1 MGIKNPAD
9 ELIILPKEV
18 LSNLKNASADE
29 LKTLIYYFA
38 ESEASASDAARELGM
53 TKAQVESACAFW
65 RGAGIFVESVE
76 KKKHIAADTSVY
88 RNYDAATL
96 SNAVEHNSDFSMVC
110 KIASDKLEK
119 MLTKNDIS
127 ALFYLYDFVRIP
139 APIICG
145 VIEFCC
151 ANGKKSIQYIFKKA
165 TALYE
170 DGIDSYEKFELFL
183 ARVASVNSN
192 IGRLRKLCGMG
203 ERALTA
209 KEQKLFDCW
218 FGEWGFPYETVELAY
233 EKAVDAT
240 GKLSTNY
247 MNGILRRWHEEGFV
261 TVEDVQNG
269 DKGAGAGSN
278 VSFEGDEFI
287 EAALSRGFDD

>member
-1 MGIKNPAD
+1 
-9 ELIILPKEV
+9 
-18 LSNLKNASADE
+18 
-29 LKTLIYYFA
+29 
-38 ESEASASDAARELGM
+38 
-53 TKAQVESACAFW
+53 
-65 RGAGIFVESVE
+65 
-76 KKKHIAADTSVY
+76 
-88 RNYDAATL
+88 
-96 SNAVEHNSDFSMVC
+96 
-110 KIASDKLEK
+110 
-119 MLTKNDIS
+119 
-127 ALFYLYDFVRIP
+127 
-139 APIICG
+139 
-145 VIEFCC
+145 
-151 ANGKKSIQYIFKKA
+151 
-165 TALYE
+165 
-170 DGIDSYEKFELFL
+170 
-183 ARVASVNSN
+183 
-192 IGRLRKLCGMG
+192 MG